1 MNWWLTSLLVVL
13 NMLLVLWWGVIVT
26 VDYANDGHGRM
37 SDLCKF
43 IAVIYASVSI
53 SIVGTL
59 TYNAFAGHPTVM
71 LLCRSD
77 TLRIARQQLVERRI
91 RELRQELEGLER
103 ELSKTQKEQK

>member
-1 MNWWLTSLLVVL
+1 MSWWVMSILIVL
-13 NMLLVLWWGVIVT
+13 NMLLVLWWGVITAVE
-26 VDYANDGHGRM
+26 YANEGHRRIA
-37 SDLCKF
+37 DLCTF
-43 IAVIYASVSI
+43 IAVIYAAVSI
-53 SIVGTL
+53 STVGTL
-59 TYNAFAGHPTVM
+59 MYNAFAGHPTVM